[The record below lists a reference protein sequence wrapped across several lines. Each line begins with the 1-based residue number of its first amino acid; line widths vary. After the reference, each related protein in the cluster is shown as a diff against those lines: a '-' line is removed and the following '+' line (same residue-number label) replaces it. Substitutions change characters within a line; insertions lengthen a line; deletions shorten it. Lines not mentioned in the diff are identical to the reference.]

1 MENSHYKLTLPLS
14 ILLNLSEVHKHPQI
28 LSDYRSYLIFN
39 FCRTSDTITFRYD
52 DLLTEF

>member
-14 ILLNLSEVHKHPQI
+14 ILLNVSKVHKHPQI

-39 FCRTSDTITFRYD
+39 FCRTSDTMTFRYD

>member
-39 FCRTSDTITFRYD
+39 FCRTSDTMTFRYD